1 MRCDGYPLRK
11 KQVEREGKMH
21 KIRSVFR
28 QIVLI
33 IIPLLIVAGCAS
45 PTSVQPVIPVTNGD
59 DYQAALTA
67 VDSPIKLIKKQS
79 AESEVQPGEN
89 VNAWVDDLIEVS
101 GESRALLNFPE
112 FLDVELYRNAHLLL
126 TDAKLESGE
135 AISVYLNQVQG
146 HVGVSLIDRAHT
158 RVTLETGDAI
168 IKTLE
173 NGTEFIVCADP
184 GKITCVEVLKGSVEV
199 TGQGKKVILKG
210 GEASYIATGQ
220 APVTA
225 ICAPQT
231 IFQDWKVSMRE
242 SADTPPIAEVVAGFP
257 QKPCISTEIA
267 EIGAGVYQI
276 GSDQENEFHSAVR
289 DISLEKFRIDKFEV
303 TNVQY
308 QYYLDQVNGQQ
319 PAVWPAEWESA
330 EWGHPVRGVTWD
342 QASAYCSWAGKR
354 LPSEAE
360 WEVAGRGPGADAP
373 IFPWGNDPQAGGEII
388 NLPLDETYPVGAF
401 SFNVS
406 PFGVYDMAGNVWE
419 WVGEPYENVQA
430 GFQILRGGRFG
441 FIKDLTYRGQAMPD
455 DERFVPY
462 AGFRCAT
469 SQLED
474 K

>member
-1 MRCDGYPLRK
+1 
-11 KQVEREGKMH
+11 MH
-21 KIRSVFR
+21 KILRMFR
-28 QIVLI
+28 QISLI
-33 IIPLLIVAGCAS
+33 MVSLLIAISCVPSAVIQPATPATTVA
-45 PTSVQPVIPVTNGD
+45 

-89 VNAWVDDLIEVS
+89 VNVWVDDLIEVS
-101 GESRALLNFPE
+101 GESRAFLNFPE
-112 FLDVELYRNAHLLL
+112 FLNVELYRNAQLLL
-126 TDAKLESGE
+126 TDAKLESGG
-135 AISVYLNQVQG
+135 AISVYLNQIQG
-146 HVGVSLIDRAHT
+146 HVDVSLKDRAHT

-173 NGTEFIVCADP
+173 NGTDFIVCAAP
-184 GKITCVEVLKGSVEV
+184 GIITCVEVLKGSVEV
-199 TGQGKKVILKG
+199 TGQGEKVILKE

-220 APVTA
+220 APATA

-231 IFQDWKVSMRE
+231 IFHDWKVSMRE
-242 SADTPPIAEVVAGFP
+242 SANTRPISKVVAGFP
-257 QKPCISTEIA
+257 QEPCISAEMA
-267 EIGAGVYQI
+267 EIDAGVYQI
-276 GSDQENEFHSAVR
+276 GSDTESEFHSAVR
-289 DISLEKFRIDKFEV
+289 DISLDKFWIDKYEV
-303 TNVQY
+303 TNIQY

-319 PAVWPAEWESA
+319 PVVWPAEWDSA

-342 QASAYCSWAGKR
+342 QASAYCGWAGKR

-360 WEVAGRGPGADAP
+360 WEVAGRGPGPDAP
-373 IFPWGNDPQAGGEII
+373 VFPWGNDPQADGEIV
-388 NLPLDETYPVGAF
+388 NLPLDATYAVGAY

-441 FIKDLTYRGQAMPD
+441 FIKDLAYRGEASSD
-455 DERFVPY
+455 DERYVPY
-462 AGFRCAT
+462 TGFRCAS
-469 SQLED
+469 SQLEE

>member
-1 MRCDGYPLRK
+1 MYKLL
-11 KQVEREGKMH
+11 
-21 KIRSVFR
+21 SVFR
-28 QIVLI
+28 KFVLI
-33 IIPLLIVAGCAS
+33 IIPLMIAASCA
-45 PTSVQPVIPVTNGD
+45 PPAVVQPVISVTNAD

-67 VDSPIKLIKKQS
+67 VDSPIKLIKEQNT
-79 AESEVQPGEN
+79 ESEVQPGEN
-89 VNAWVDDLIEVS
+89 VNVWVDDLIEVS
-101 GESRALLNFPE
+101 DESRAFLKFPE
-112 FLDVELYRNAHLLL
+112 FLDVELYRNSHLLL

-135 AISVYLNQVQG
+135 AISVYLNQIQG
-146 HVGVSLIDRAHT
+146 HVDVSLIDRAHT
-158 RVTLETGDAI
+158 RVTLETDDAI

-173 NGTEFIVCADP
+173 NGTEFIVCAAP
-184 GKITCVEVLKGSVEV
+184 GKITCVEVLKGSAEV
-199 TGQGKKVILKG
+199 TGQGKKVIIKA

-220 APVTA
+220 APVPA

-242 SADTPPIAEVVAGFP
+242 PEDTPAIAEVVAGFP
-257 QKPCISTEIA
+257 QKPCVTTEMA

-276 GSDQENEFHSAVR
+276 GTVTENEFHSAVR
-289 DISLEKFRIDKFEV
+289 DISLEKFWIDKYEV

-319 PAVWPAEWESA
+319 PVVWPDEWNYA

-342 QASAYCSWAGKR
+342 QAAAYCGWAGKR
-354 LPSEAE
+354 LPTEAE
-360 WEVAGRGPGADAP
+360 WEVAGRGPGPDAP
-373 IFPWGNDPQAGGEII
+373 AFPWGNDPQANGEIVD
-388 NLPLDETYPVGAF
+388 LPLDNTYEVGTIP
-401 SFNVS
+401 FNIS

-441 FIKDLTYRGQAMPD
+441 FIKDLTYRGRAGAN
-455 DERFVPY
+455 DERYVPY

-469 SQLED
+469 SQLEV